1 MRVMSFSARFVPSDT
16 IRVAQDIWRAE
27 KRIESSGLRVGKLA
41 LITDSR
47 ASVTPASKIL
57 FYSSVSVEIQNIVW
71 HQHKKQY

>member
-47 ASVTPASKIL
+47 ASVTPESKIM
-57 FYSSVSVEIQNIVW
+57 FYSGVSVEIQNIVW
-71 HQHKKQY
+71 QQDK